1 MPLDCLHSTLRPPV
15 NLPLYK
21 MGKQRPCRCSVWMSL
36 PHIAQCC
43 LQGELLKLPC
53 GQVHIRDTWKDRL
66 SETRAQV
73 HLLTSQLC
81 NLEQVT

>member
-1 MPLDCLHSTLRPPV
+1 MF
-15 NLPLYK
+15 
-21 MGKQRPCRCSVWMSL
+21 SVDVSL

-43 LQGELLKLPC
+43 LQGELLKLPR
-53 GQVHIRDTWKDRL
+53 GQVHIRDSWKNRL
-66 SETRAQV
+66 SETRTQV